1 MVLFFFRKKKRK
13 IEEILKNGRN
23 FNVFDSVW
31 AIRNIKMCEFR
42 VKIYVK
48 APKNR
53 NFRKN

>member
-1 MVLFFFRKKKRK
+1 MVLFFFEKKRK
-13 IEEILKNGRN
+13 IEEILKNGQN